1 MKRVGIV
8 MLSALGD
15 AVHVLPLLTAIK
27 RQWPDSEITWVTQPG
42 PAELVRGHP
51 ALDRLV
57 VFRRD
62 QGWAAFPRVV
72 SQVRREVGPA
82 PFDVLLDLQVY
93 LKAGVITGLLPARS
107 KLGFDR
113 ARARDLN
120 WLFTTDKIPAHTGVQ
135 HVQDQYF
142 EFLTALGV
150 AIEPPIWNLG
160 PWPGDPDPPDG
171 RYAALVIGTSRP
183 PKDWVAD
190 RWAVVADCLY
200 QRYGVVPVLV
210 GGNSDREKATAA
222 AILAAARAPVRSA
235 LGSGLRPLI
244 SILRGAQLVVSLDTG
259 PLHMAVALE
268 RPVVSLI
275 GYNDPRVVGP
285 YRRYAD
291 LVVNAFDSPEPRER
305 RMSTITADMVLS
317 RCASVL

>member
-1 MKRVGIV
+1 MKRIGIV

-27 RQWPDSEITWVTQPG
+27 RQWPDAEITWVTQPG
-42 PAELVRGHP
+42 PAALVRGHP

-57 VFRRD
+57 VFNRER
-62 QGWAAFPRVV
+62 GWAAFPE
-72 SQVRREVGPA
+72 VRREVGPE

-93 LKAGVITGLLPARS
+93 LKAGILTGLLPART
-107 KLGFDR
+107 KLGFDW
-113 ARARDLN
+113 ARAKDFN
-120 WLFTTDKIPAHTGVQ
+120 WLFTTQKIPAAREAPR

-150 AIEPPIWNLG
+150 PFEPPVWNLG
-160 PWPGDPDPPDG
+160 PWPGDLPPPEG

-183 PKDWVAD
+183 EKDWVPE
-190 RWAVVADCLY
+190 RWAAVAEGLY
-200 QRYGVVPVLV
+200 EQHGLVPMLV
-210 GGNSDREKATAA
+210 GGGSARERATAT
-222 AILAAARAPVRSA
+222 AIVSGARAPVRNE
-235 LGSGLRPLI
+235 LGSGLRPLV
-244 SILRGAQLVVSLDTG
+244 SILRGATLVVSLDTG

-285 YRRYAD
+285 YRRYTD
-291 LVVNAFDSPEPRER
+291 LIVSAYNARVAR
-305 RMSTITADMVLS
+305 GKRMHTISAEAVLE
-317 RCASVL
+317 RCASAL

>member
-27 RQWPDSEITWVTQPG
+27 RQWPDAEITWVTQPG
-42 PAELVRGHP
+42 PAALVAGHP

-57 VFRRD
+57 VFDRARGWGAFAEARR
-62 QGWAAFPRVV
+62 
-72 SQVRREVGPA
+72 QVGRE

-93 LKAGVITGLLPARS
+93 LKAGILTGILPAHT

-120 WLFTTDKIPAHTGVQ
+120 WLFTTQKIPAHPGPR

-150 AIEPPIWNLG
+150 RPEPAVWNLG
-160 PWPGDPDPPDG
+160 PWPGDPAPPDG
-171 RYAALVIGTSRP
+171 RYVALVIGTSRP
-183 PKDWVAD
+183 QKDWLPD
-190 RWAVVADCLY
+190 RWAALGDALY
-200 QRYGVVPVLV
+200 DRYGLAPMLV
-210 GGNSDREKATAA
+210 GGTSPREQATAA
-222 AILAAARAPVRSA
+222 AIIARARSPVRNA
-235 LGSGLRPLI
+235 LGSGLRPLV
-244 SILRGAQLVVSLDTG
+244 SILSGASLVVSLDTG

-275 GYNDPRVVGP
+275 GYNDPAIVGP
-285 YRRYAD
+285 YRRYSD
-291 LVVNAFDSPEPRER
+291 LIVNAFTAPVPRDR
-305 RMSTITADMVLS
+305 RMATISVDAVLD
-317 RCASVL
+317 RCALAW

>member
-1 MKRVGIV
+1 MKRIGIV

-15 AVHVLPLLTAIK
+15 AVHVLPLLTALK
-27 RQWPDSEITWVTQPG
+27 RQWPNAEITWVTQRG
-42 PAELVRGHP
+42 PAALVAGHP

-57 VFRRD
+57 VFDRAAGWGAFAEARRH
-62 QGWAAFPRVV
+62 
-72 SQVRREVGPA
+72 VGRA

-93 LKAGVITGLLPARS
+93 LKAGILTGILPART

-120 WLFTTDKIPAHTGVQ
+120 WLFTTKRIPPHPARQ

-150 AIEPPIWNLG
+150 PIDPPVWNLG
-160 PWPGDPDPPDG
+160 PWPGDPPPLEG

-183 PKDWVAD
+183 QKDWRAD
-190 RWAVVADCLY
+190 RWAALSDALY
-200 QRYGVVPVLV
+200 DRHGLQPVLV
-210 GGNSDREKATAA
+210 GGTSPREQATAE
-222 AILAAARAPVRSA
+222 AILSTARAPVLSA
-235 LGSGLRPLI
+235 LGSGLRPLV
-244 SILRGAQLVVSLDTG
+244 SILHGAALVVSLDTG

-275 GYNDPRVVGP
+275 GYNDPAIVGP
-285 YRRYAD
+285 YRRYTD
-291 LVVNAFDSPEPRER
+291 LIVSAFDAPVPRDR
-305 RMSTITADMVLS
+305 RMATIGVDAVLD
-317 RCASVL
+317 RCASAL

>member
-27 RQWPDSEITWVTQPG
+27 RQWPGAEITWVTQPG

-57 VFRRD
+57 VFERER
-62 QGWAAFPRVV
+62 GWAAYAD
-72 SQVRREVGPA
+72 VRRTVGPE

-93 LKAGVITGLLPARS
+93 LKAGVLTGLLPARR

-120 WLFTTDKIPAHTGVQ
+120 WLFTTEKIPAVNGPR

-150 AIEPPIWNLG
+150 AIEPAVWNLG
-160 PWPGDPDPPDG
+160 PWAGDLTPPEG

-183 PKDWVAD
+183 QKDWLPERWAAVAD
-190 RWAVVADCLY
+190 GLY
-200 QRYGVVPVLV
+200 ERHGLTPMLV
-210 GGNSDREKATAA
+210 GGESARERATAA
-222 AILAAARAPVRSA
+222 GIVSMARSPVQNAI
-235 LGSGLRPLI
+235 GSGIRPLV
-244 SILRGAQLVVSLDTG
+244 SILRGATLVVSLDTG
-259 PLHMAVALE
+259 PLHMAVALD

-285 YRRYAD
+285 YRRYTDLIVSAYDRHNVAREARMATISAD
-291 LVVNAFDSPEPRER
+291 S
-305 RMSTITADMVLS
+305 VLE
-317 RCASVL
+317 RCASAL